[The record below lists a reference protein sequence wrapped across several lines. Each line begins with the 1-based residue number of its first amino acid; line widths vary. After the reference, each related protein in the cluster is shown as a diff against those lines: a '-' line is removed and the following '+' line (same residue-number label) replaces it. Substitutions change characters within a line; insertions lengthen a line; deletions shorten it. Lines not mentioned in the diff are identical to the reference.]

1 MLITGEIRILFSVE
15 DAEIEEQAKLF
26 WGACPNG
33 DAVKQAVLLVFLVVM
48 LVVLFC
54 VVNMDLAPEQALI
67 QVARVERQQPRDE
80 EAERRSDCER
90 ESCPPTR
97 TPRITSLSR

>member
-33 DAVKQAVLLVFLVVM
+33 DAAKQAVLIVFLVVM
-48 LVVLFC
+48 LVVLYC
-54 VVNMDLAPEQALI
+54 VVNLDLAPERALI
-67 QVARVERQQPRDE
+67 QVARVERQQPSDE
-80 EAERRSDCER
+80 AAERRNNATVSGNRARPQEHQ
-90 ESCPPTR
+90 E
-97 TPRITSLSR
+97 

>member
-26 WGACPNG
+26 WGACPIE
-33 DAVKQAVLLVFLVVM
+33 DAVQQAVLIVFLVVM
-48 LVVLFC
+48 LVVLYC
-54 VVNMDLAPEQALI
+54 VVNMDLAPERALI

-80 EAERRSDCER
+80 AAERRNNATVSGNRARPQEHQ
-90 ESCPPTR
+90 E
-97 TPRITSLSR
+97 

>member
-33 DAVKQAVLLVFLVVM
+33 DAAKQAVLIVFLVVM
-48 LVVLFC
+48 LVVLYC
-54 VVNMDLAPEQALI
+54 VVDLAPEQALI

-80 EAERRSDCER
+80 EAERRNNATVSGNRARPQEHQ
-90 ESCPPTR
+90 E
-97 TPRITSLSR
+97 